1 MQMCSYSTVTHAM
14 QKKLHSYYLTRYKKT
29 GPKITQA
36 RLHANAFLDISDSLT
51 HACTR
56 IYISALPVHTLSQ
69 VYAEALRYSKFTVFE
84 RLGASDEVY

>member
-1 MQMCSYSTVTHAM
+1 MQMCSYSIVFQMAT
-14 QKKLHSYYLTRYKKT
+14 KT

-36 RLHANAFLDISDSLT
+36 RLHANAFLDISDLPM

-69 VYAEALRYSKFTVFE
+69 VYGLCFE
-84 RLGASDEVY
+84 IILK